1 MSDGDDEP
9 DTEET
14 AVDVTPEE
22 LHERLDGVEADLEA
36 AETED
41 DLDDVEAELD
51 DIETKLDAA
60 EVPEPDD
67 EEEADPREELEG
79 RVGDLRDELESQRGP
94 YAADVVD
101 DVETARG
108 TLTDTE
114 WTETGEGDA
123 ADAVATFLDAA
134 ADTLE
139 REFEADGAF
148 PDAQAEAL
156 DAVADAVGAADLD
169 ADEDADTIASL
180 LDATDELTA
189 GLDDAEE
196 WDDLT
201 VVEQLTA
208 DGFYDR
214 LESENRKDFPPEL
227 GVVRI
232 AEAENDPER
241 ILQALDAFDSDF
253 MQENCVTALRRMG
266 APEAYD
272 AMMELAQRRDRPAI
286 EVLGKI
292 GNDDACETLHEYIDG
307 ESNPPLQKTVLK
319 ALGEIGSPESTQP
332 VADRLVGEDPEV
344 RSGAARALGRI
355 GDTRA
360 VEPLADVLADDEND
374 NVRAAAAWALYQIGT
389 ERALTEA
396 AAYADDRSYIVENE
410 ATRAKEALDAAAPTA

>member
-9 DTEET
+9 DNEET

-22 LHERLDGVEADLEA
+22 LHERLDGLEADLEE
-36 AETED
+36 AETEA

-60 EVPEPDD
+60 EIPEPDD
-67 EEEADPREELEG
+67 EDEDDPREELEG
-79 RVGDLRDELESQRGP
+79 RVSELRDELESQRGP
-94 YAADVVD
+94 YAEDVI
-101 DVETARG
+101 EEIEAARE
-108 TLTDTE
+108 TLTDAE
-114 WTETGEGDA
+114 WTETGEGEA
-123 ADAVATFLDAA
+123 ADAVSAFLDAA
-134 ADTLE
+134 GDVLDESFETDG
-139 REFEADGAF
+139 EF
-148 PDAQAEAL
+148 PNAQAEAL
-156 DAVADAVGAADLD
+156 DAVADAVSEADLD
-169 ADEDADTIASL
+169 ADADADTIASL
-180 LDATDELTA
+180 LEATDALTT

-201 VVEQLTA
+201 VVEQLTVE
-208 DGFYDR
+208 GFYDR

-232 AEAENDPER
+232 AEAENDPDR
-241 ILQALDAFDSDF
+241 ILQALDAFESDF

-266 APEAYD
+266 ASEAYD

-319 ALGEIGSPESTQP
+319 ALGEIGSQDSTQP
-332 VADRLVGEDPEV
+332 VADRLVAEDPEV

-396 AAYADDRSYIVENE
+396 AGYADDRSYIVENE
-410 ATRAKEALDAAAPTA
+410 AMRAKDALDAAAPTA